1 MIAKKQINRK
11 VLTTAITTAIIASTQ
26 VSQALA
32 QDQAA
37 EANSEDTLLLEEV
50 IVTATSR
57 ATTTQDIPYNI
68 SAIKGSDI
76 QQQNIVNA
84 NDLMRTIAGVSV
96 VDRGYRN
103 LGHINS
109 LVIRGINVDN
119 GLNGEVGLSAAPT
132 VATYV
137 DNIPLFASFLLKD
150 LQRVEVLRGPQATLY
165 GSGALGGTVRYI
177 MNKPDPTGFYG
188 EATGTIGKTDGS
200 SGQNL
205 SGDVVL
211 NFPIGENA
219 AFRLSGGIIDNDG
232 VIDYVN
238 LYQLGD
244 NEKPMVLLDDG
255 SCVDNNSSSL
265 NSAQVAFNDA
275 CYTSKKDADTVKITY
290 WRGSLLWNAT
300 DDLSFQLTYQGQ
312 HDKIG
317 GRRSNTNGT
326 DYYGNPY
333 GDDDMGATFLEPAER
348 DVDLVNLDAIWE
360 LGFATLTSNT
370 SYYDHSGDGWR
381 DNTSLWVTDRSQ
393 ETSFTNWFN
402 ILYTGNPRAAAY
414 VTAGFDEDA
423 FVQEFRLISDATD
436 DSKWDWI
443 AGMYYMDQD
452 RSTTNVSY
460 LRGLNEYSQACAD
473 LGSLCE
479 ADGQWWVGGNL
490 SEIDFFYDRKEN
502 FKDFA
507 LYGELTYNIS
517 DTVRITGGI
526 RWFDNK
532 LTNSTAM
539 DFPLFEGVVVPYN
552 DFPTQKDDDVLFKLN
567 TSWDIRDDMMLYATF
582 SQGYRRGG
590 ANAVPATGFFAE
602 PNPETIQFYA
612 ADKVNNYE
620 IGIKGSSDRIR
631 YSADLFYI
639 DWKDPQLNTTT
650 AFWGFFIA
658 QNGESAVSKG
668 LELEVSFAATQ
679 NLIVNAGYAYV
690 NAKLTDDLIAPQFG
704 NKISDDGHRLPGTP
718 KHTLSAGLDH
728 NFTMSSGWDMNSRLH
743 AYYQSDSINSITD
756 GTTQDYFKGF
766 TLWDASI
773 AFSSE
778 KWVFALYGK
787 NLTNKEGVTGS
798 LPAANQSLD
807 TGIFENF
814 YGNNQ
819 RDYITQPRTFTLSAT
834 YRFR

>member
-68 SAIKGSDI
+68 SALKGSDI
-76 QQQNIVNA
+76 KQQNIVNA

-219 AFRLSGGIIDNDG
+219 AFRFSGGIIDNDG

-275 CYTSKKDADTVKITY
+275 CYTSKK
-290 WRGSLLWNAT
+290 G
-300 DDLSFQLTYQGQ
+300 
-312 HDKIG
+312 
-317 GRRSNTNGT
+317 
-326 DYYGNPY
+326 
-333 GDDDMGATFLEPAER
+333 
-348 DVDLVNLDAIWE
+348 
-360 LGFATLTSNT
+360 
-370 SYYDHSGDGWR
+370 
-381 DNTSLWVTDRSQ
+381 
-393 ETSFTNWFN
+393 
-402 ILYTGNPRAAAY
+402 RAA
-414 VTAGFDEDA
+414 
-423 FVQEFRLISDATD
+423 
-436 DSKWDWI
+436 
-443 AGMYYMDQD
+443 
-452 RSTTNVSY
+452 
-460 LRGLNEYSQACAD
+460 C
-473 LGSLCE
+473 
-479 ADGQWWVGGNL
+479 
-490 SEIDFFYDRKEN
+490 
-502 FKDFA
+502 
-507 LYGELTYNIS
+507 
-517 DTVRITGGI
+517 
-526 RWFDNK
+526 
-532 LTNSTAM
+532 
-539 DFPLFEGVVVPYN
+539 
-552 DFPTQKDDDVLFKLN
+552 
-567 TSWDIRDDMMLYATF
+567 
-582 SQGYRRGG
+582 
-590 ANAVPATGFFAE
+590 
-602 PNPETIQFYA
+602 
-612 ADKVNNYE
+612 
-620 IGIKGSSDRIR
+620 
-631 YSADLFYI
+631 
-639 DWKDPQLNTTT
+639 
-650 AFWGFFIA
+650 
-658 QNGESAVSKG
+658 
-668 LELEVSFAATQ
+668 
-679 NLIVNAGYAYV
+679 
-690 NAKLTDDLIAPQFG
+690 FG
-704 NKISDDGHRLPGTP
+704 
-718 KHTLSAGLDH
+718 
-728 NFTMSSGWDMNSRLH
+728 
-743 AYYQSDSINSITD
+743 
-756 GTTQDYFKGF
+756 
-766 TLWDASI
+766 
-773 AFSSE
+773 
-778 KWVFALYGK
+778 
-787 NLTNKEGVTGS
+787 
-798 LPAANQSLD
+798 
-807 TGIFENF
+807 
-814 YGNNQ
+814 
-819 RDYITQPRTFTLSAT
+819 
-834 YRFR
+834 